1 MLKKLDMTKVLLN
14 SYNYS
19 VLYYLRKELSLS
31 EESVLLVKYA
41 IDCNNFNFKSALDSL
56 LKVKGDL
63 PKELIENAY
72 KLIEGDADSIFNEL
86 ICNIYFQAVR
96 EEYIDFSGRIF
107 RFNES
112 VFKYMFAVS
121 EFGDVD
127 FYSKQMDKRY
137 QLKLLSNKHKIHNNN
152 IIFAVAD
159 YFKKKNKNMDI
170 VNQILNDKMRNLINL
185 RHNSI
190 VGHGFFSVGYSDIVE
205 AYGDPCDIID
215 DLTRI
220 LEEIGLKLFK
230 QKYDIINGIILS
242 GGKFE
247 TNK

>member
-19 VLYYLRKELSLS
+19 VLYYLRKELSLNEDS
-31 EESVLLVKYA
+31 IYLTKYA
-41 IDCNNFNFKSALDSL
+41 IDCNNFNFTSALDNL
-56 LKVKGDL
+56 LRVKTEI
-63 PKELIENAY
+63 PKELVENAED
-72 KLIEGDADSIFNEL
+72 LIEGKADSIFNEL

-112 VFKYMFAVS
+112 VLKYIFAIS
-121 EFGDVD
+121 EFGEVD

-137 QLKLLSNKHKIHNNN
+137 LLKLLNNKYHIHNNN
-152 IIFAVAD
+152 IIFAVAE
-159 YFKKKNKNMDI
+159 YFSKKNKNQEIID
-170 VNQILNDKMRNLINL
+170 NILNENMHNLINL

-190 VGHGFFSVGYSDIVE
+190 VGHGFFSVGYDDIVE
-205 AYGDPCDIID
+205 AYADPYNIID

-220 LEEIGLKLFK
+220 LEAIGLKLFK
-230 QKYDIINGIILS
+230 KKYDIINGIIMN
-242 GGKFE
+242 GGRIE
-247 TNK
+247 TN